1 MTDAVRRTLAVLSVL
16 ELATLAALLG
26 NLFTVHVPAVSQT
39 LGPAHGAVYL
49 SLAAVALTARGLLPR
64 TRVMAIVPV
73 VGGVLTL
80 VNIRTERRRADDA
93 ASHPAECADRS

>member
-1 MTDAVRRTLAVLSVL
+1 VTDAVRRTLAVLSVL

-49 SLAAVALTARGLLPR
+49 SLAAAP
-64 TRVMAIVPV
+64 
-73 VGGVLTL
+73 
-80 VNIRTERRRADDA
+80 
-93 ASHPAECADRS
+93 